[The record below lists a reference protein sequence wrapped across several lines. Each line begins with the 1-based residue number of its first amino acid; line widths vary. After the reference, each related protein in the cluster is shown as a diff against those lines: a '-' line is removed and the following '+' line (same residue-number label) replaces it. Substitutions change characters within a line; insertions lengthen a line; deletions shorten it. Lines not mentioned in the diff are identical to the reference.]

1 MQNTSPSLSPSLS
14 SGRSSTQSSAETP
27 SDSHSWNERSG
38 LPGEALA
45 VAAIRAAVDK
55 KGLDVRALNISRL
68 SDVADFFVIIS
79 GTSERHVKGLSDH
92 IKEELAKLGE
102 APLAKSGY
110 DRGEWVLLDYGD
122 VVVHLFYEPTRQHYR
137 FDELWQRGTAVAL
150 PEDLEQELRKLRTGI
165 YR

>member
-1 MQNTSPSLSPSLS
+1 MQNTAPS
-14 SGRSSTQSSAETP
+14 SSAPTSSSQSP
-27 SDSHSWNERSG
+27 AQSPGSDSQTWNERTG

-45 VAAIRAAVDK
+45 IAAIRAAIDK

-79 GTSERHVKGLSDH
+79 GTSERHVKGLADH
-92 IKEELAKLGE
+92 IKEELTKLGE

-110 DRGEWVLLDYGD
+110 DRGEWILLDYGD

-137 FDELWQRGTAVAL
+137 FDELWQRGTAVEL
-150 PEDLEQELRKLRTGI
+150 PGDLEQELRLLRTGI

>member
-1 MQNTSPSLSPSLS
+1 MQNTAPSPAQNHTDSI
-14 SGRSSTQSSAETP
+14 SGRNSEA
-27 SDSHSWNERSG
+27 WNERSG

-45 VAAIRAAVDK
+45 VAAIRAAIDK
-55 KGLDVRALNISRL
+55 KGLDVRGLNISRL
-68 SDVADFFVIIS
+68 SDVADYFVIIS
-79 GTSERHVKGLSDH
+79 GTSERHVKGLADH

-137 FDELWQRGTAVAL
+137 FDELWQRGTAVEL
-150 PEDLEQELRKLRTGI
+150 PDDLEQALRKLRTGI